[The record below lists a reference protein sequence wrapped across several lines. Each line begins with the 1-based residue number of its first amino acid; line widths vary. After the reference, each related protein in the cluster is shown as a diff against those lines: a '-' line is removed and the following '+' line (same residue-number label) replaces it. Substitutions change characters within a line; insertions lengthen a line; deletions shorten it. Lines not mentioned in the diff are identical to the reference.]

1 MGKINNVNFARKGY
15 ILGDFKEM
23 NTVDGRSFRM
33 LLLALAA
40 VFMVAGC
47 GGDNSDNS
55 DKVSN
60 PDGVIAY
67 AAHEKMSGIPEKLFN
82 GVKTKSEAAGWQ
94 FVNEIAGGNANL
106 QLDQVNKMVDD
117 KAAAIVIV
125 AQNGDSIVPAV
136 KRANEAGIPVIATN
150 RDINGGV
157 FTNVVNNERQAG
169 ELQADYMAA
178 HLPQNAK
185 IVYIKGD
192 MTVSAGVDRYEG
204 FKDAIKAKR
213 PDVEIIA
220 SNSTGDWSE
229 AQGIRELSLWLGMYP
244 QIDGVASANDDMA
257 MGAIKAMKAAGR
269 FNDSVIVCGV
279 DSNDNALASIAAGE
293 MKMTVKQ
300 DADKIVETIMGLLQ
314 QIKQGQ
320 SPEKGNVLV
329 PMIAITKDNLSQYK

>member
-1 MGKINNVNFARKGY
+1 MK
-15 ILGDFKEM
+15 
-23 NTVDGRSFRM
+23 GRSFRM
-33 LLLALAA
+33 VLLALAT

-47 GGDNSDNS
+47 GGDNSD
-55 DKVSN
+55 KVSN
-60 PDGVIAY
+60 PDGAVAFAI
-67 AAHEKMSGIPEKLFN
+67 HEQSDGIPGKLLN
-82 GVKTKSEAAGWQ
+82 DVKAKSEGAGWQ

-117 KAAAIVIV
+117 KAAAIVVI

-157 FTNVVNNERQAG
+157 FTNVINNERQAG

-185 IVYIKGD
+185 VVYIKGD
-192 MTVSAGVDRYEG
+192 MTISAAVNRYEG
-204 FKDAIKAKR
+204 FKEAIKAKR

-244 QIDGVASANDDMA
+244 QIDGVAAANDYMA

-269 FNDSVIVCGV
+269 FNESVIVCGV
-279 DSNDNALASIAAGE
+279 DSIDDALASIAAGE
-293 MKMTVKQ
+293 LKMTVKQ
-300 DADKIVETIMGLLQ
+300 DANKIVETIMGLLQ

-320 SPEKGNVLV
+320 SPEKGDVLV

>member
-1 MGKINNVNFARKGY
+1 MK
-15 ILGDFKEM
+15 
-23 NTVDGRSFRM
+23 GRSFRM
-33 LLLALAA
+33 MLLALAT

-47 GGDNSDNS
+47 GGDNSD
-55 DKVSN
+55 KVSN
-60 PDGVIAY
+60 PDGAVAFAI
-67 AAHEKMSGIPEKLFN
+67 HDKPDGIPAKLLN
-82 GVKTKSEAAGWQ
+82 DVKAKSEGAGWQ
-94 FVNEIAGGNANL
+94 FVNEIAEGNANL

-117 KAAAIVIV
+117 KAAAIVLI
-125 AQNGDSIVPAV
+125 AQNSDSIVPAV

-157 FTNVVNNERQAG
+157 FTNVINNERQAG
-169 ELQADYMAA
+169 EMQADYMAA

-185 IVYIKGD
+185 VVYIKGE
-192 MTVSAGVDRYEG
+192 MTISAAVNRYEG
-204 FKDAIKAKR
+204 FKEALKAKR

-244 QIDGVASANDDMA
+244 QIDGVAAANDNMA
-257 MGAIKAMKAAGR
+257 LGAIKAMKAAGR

-279 DSNDNALASIAAGE
+279 DSIDDALASIAAGE
-293 MKMTVKQ
+293 LKMTVKQ

-329 PMIAITKDNLSQYK
+329 PMFAITKDNLAQYK

>member
-1 MGKINNVNFARKGY
+1 MK
-15 ILGDFKEM
+15 
-23 NTVDGRSFRM
+23 GRSFRM
-33 LLLALAA
+33 MLLALAT

-47 GGDNSDNS
+47 GGDNSD
-55 DKVSN
+55 KVSN
-60 PDGVIAY
+60 PDGAVAFAI
-67 AAHEKMSGIPEKLFN
+67 HEQSDGILGKLLN
-82 GVKTKSEAAGWQ
+82 DVKAKSEGAGWQ

-117 KAAAIVIV
+117 KAAAIVVI
-125 AQNGDSIVPAV
+125 AQNGDSIVTAV

-185 IVYIKGD
+185 VVYIKGD
-192 MTVSAGVDRYEG
+192 MTISAAVNRYEG
-204 FKDAIKAKR
+204 FKEAIKAKR

-244 QIDGVASANDDMA
+244 QIDGVAAANDNMA

-279 DSNDNALASIAAGE
+279 DSIDDALASIAAGE
-293 MKMTVKQ
+293 LKMTVKQ
-300 DADKIVETIMGLLQ
+300 DANKIVETIMGLLQ

-320 SPEKGNVLV
+320 SPEKGDVLV

>member
-1 MGKINNVNFARKGY
+1 MK
-15 ILGDFKEM
+15 
-23 NTVDGRSFRM
+23 GRSFRM
-33 LLLALAA
+33 MLLALAI

-47 GGDNSDNS
+47 GGDNSD
-55 DKVSN
+55 KVSN
-60 PDGVIAY
+60 PDGAVAFAI
-67 AAHEKMSGIPEKLFN
+67 HEQSDGIPGKLLN
-82 GVKTKSEAAGWQ
+82 DVKAKSEGAGWQ

-117 KAAAIVIV
+117 KAAAIVVI

-157 FTNVVNNERQAG
+157 FTNVINNERQAG

-185 IVYIKGD
+185 VVYIKGD
-192 MTVSAGVDRYEG
+192 MTISAAVNRYEG
-204 FKDAIKAKR
+204 FKEAIKAKR

-244 QIDGVASANDDMA
+244 RIDGVAAANDNMA

-279 DSNDNALASIAAGE
+279 DSIDDALASIAAGE
-293 MKMTVKQ
+293 LKMTVKQ
-300 DADKIVETIMGLLQ
+300 DANKIVETIMGLLQ

-320 SPEKGNVLV
+320 SPEKGDVLV

>member
-1 MGKINNVNFARKGY
+1 MK
-15 ILGDFKEM
+15 
-23 NTVDGRSFRM
+23 GRSFRM
-33 LLLALAA
+33 MLLALAT

-47 GGDNSDNS
+47 GGDNSD
-55 DKVSN
+55 KVSN
-60 PDGVIAY
+60 PDGAVAFAI
-67 AAHEKMSGIPEKLFN
+67 HEQSDGILGKLLN
-82 GVKTKSEAAGWQ
+82 DVKAKSEGAGWQ

-117 KAAAIVIV
+117 KAAAIVVI

-157 FTNVVNNERQAG
+157 FTNVINNERQAG

-185 IVYIKGD
+185 VVYIKGD
-192 MTVSAGVDRYEG
+192 MTISAAVNRYEG
-204 FKDAIKAKR
+204 FKETIKAKR

-244 QIDGVASANDDMA
+244 QIDGVAAANDYMA

-279 DSNDNALASIAAGE
+279 DSIDDALASIAAGE
-293 MKMTVKQ
+293 LKMTVKQ
-300 DADKIVETIMGLLQ
+300 DANKIVETIMGLLQ

-320 SPEKGNVLV
+320 SPEKGDVLV

>member
-1 MGKINNVNFARKGY
+1 MK
-15 ILGDFKEM
+15 
-23 NTVDGRSFRM
+23 GRSFRM
-33 LLLALAA
+33 MLLALAT

-47 GGDNSDNS
+47 GGDNSD
-55 DKVSN
+55 KVSN
-60 PDGVIAY
+60 PDGAVAFAI
-67 AAHEKMSGIPEKLFN
+67 HDKPDGIPAKLLN
-82 GVKTKSEAAGWQ
+82 DVKAKSEGAGWQ
-94 FVNEIAGGNANL
+94 FIHEIAGGNANL

-117 KAAAIVIV
+117 KVAAIVVI

-185 IVYIKGD
+185 VVYIKGD
-192 MTVSAGVDRYEG
+192 MTVTAGVDRYEG
-204 FKDAIKAKR
+204 FKETLKAKR
-213 PDVEIIA
+213 SDVEIIA

-229 AQGIRELSLWLGMYP
+229 AQGIREMSLWLGMYP

-257 MGAIKAMKAAGR
+257 MGAIAAMKAAGR
-269 FNDSVIVCGV
+269 FNDSIIVCGV
-279 DSNDNALASIAAGE
+279 DSTDDALASIAAGE

-329 PMIAITKDNLSQYK
+329 PMFAITKDNLAQYK

>member
-1 MGKINNVNFARKGY
+1 MK
-15 ILGDFKEM
+15 
-23 NTVDGRSFRM
+23 GRSFRM
-33 LLLALAA
+33 MLLALAT

-47 GGDNSDNS
+47 GGDNSD
-55 DKVSN
+55 KVSN
-60 PDGVIAY
+60 PDGAVAFAI
-67 AAHEKMSGIPEKLFN
+67 HEQSDGIPGKLLN
-82 GVKTKSEAAGWQ
+82 DVKAKSEGAGWQ

-117 KAAAIVIV
+117 KAAAIVVI

-157 FTNVVNNERQAG
+157 FTNVINNERQAG

-185 IVYIKGD
+185 VVYIKGD
-192 MTVSAGVDRYEG
+192 MTISAAVNRYEG
-204 FKDAIKAKR
+204 FKETIKAKR

-244 QIDGVASANDDMA
+244 QIDGVAAANDYMA

-269 FNDSVIVCGV
+269 FNESVIVCGV
-279 DSNDNALASIAAGE
+279 DSIDDALASIAAGE
-293 MKMTVKQ
+293 LKMTVKQ
-300 DADKIVETIMGLLQ
+300 DANKIVETIMGLLQ

-320 SPEKGNVLV
+320 SPEKGDVLV